1 MAAADECWRWFGVC
15 TSLVIFFSLGLLTSA
30 SLNLEELSEM
40 KYGLEILSEPVV
52 LGQSKS
58 EEVVM
63 ISSKYKQK
71 YECKLPALA
80 VKFHQDRDEDSHAYS
95 GMGISDLLRPMEA
108 APCLIKT
115 KDWWTYEFC
124 YGKYIQQYHIE
135 ESEVKGDI
143 LYLGYYQ
150 SEFDWNNETAK
161 ASKHHRL
168 KRYHSQMYINGSKCD
183 LNGQSRETEVRFMC
197 EEGSGDYIARVDEP
211 QSCSYVLTVHTTR
224 ICHHPFLRLPS
235 TATPQSI
242 KCHPALSPEQYI
254 AYVKAQVSDTK
265 GIVEEISEELKTLD
279 MKMQGTQETESARQK
294 LETTKEEHEVEE
306 GSEEVAEETQM
317 VPEEESLAKDL
328 EDDETDF
335 WDKVLQP
342 EAQDEETPD
351 TEAWEED
358 NVAKAAAQQPDGLRN
373 KLHFKVIRNP
383 DDLVNFIKELKKSTE
398 KKEKGDVAHET
409 LENDPGIPKSR
420 ETPLKMKQPQEE
432 EDADDDEIII
442 KEFEKELEEILLPKS
457 EISKLKEDVK
467 TEMENEFDVIIDE
480 AQEELEMEG
489 LKGEFDRSQASKS
502 LASTLNKLIDKLD
515 DKENEKDETDA
526 DDKNTARDSPGPLGK
541 PSAGKI
547 EIKIVTTGGF
557 GDEDD
562 THWLSDEDTKNL
574 KEIFFNILV
583 HGTEEVHREEKRQQQ
598 LEHNYRFVWDQNRE
612 ETGTAG
618 GADSD
623 EMDF

>member
-1 MAAADECWRWFGVC
+1 MAAVGWRRCFGVC
-15 TSLVIFFSLGLLTSA
+15 WSFVVFFGLGLLASA

-58 EEVVM
+58 DEVVM
-63 ISSKYKQK
+63 VSSKYKQK

-80 VKFHQDRDEDSHAYS
+80 VKFHQDRDEDSRAYS
-95 GMGISDLLRPMEA
+95 GMGISDLIRPMEA
-108 APCLIKT
+108 APCLLKT

-124 YGKYIQQYHIE
+124 YGKYVQQYHVE

-168 KRYHSQMYINGSKCD
+168 KRYHSQMYINGSRCD
-183 LNGQSRETEVRFMC
+183 LNGHSRETEVRFMC

-242 KCHPALSPEQYI
+242 KCHPALSPEQYV

-265 GIVEEISEELKTLD
+265 RIVEEISEELKTLD
-279 MKMQGTQETESARQK
+279 TKMRGTQEAESARQN

-306 GSEEVAEETQM
+306 GSEEIAEEAHM
-317 VPEEESLAKDL
+317 VPEEESVAKNL

-342 EAQDEETPD
+342 EAQDEQTSD

-358 NVAKAAAQQPDGLRN
+358 HVVKAAAQQTDGLRS

-383 DDLVNFIKELKKSTE
+383 DDLVNFIKELKKSAE
-398 KKEKGDVAHET
+398 KKEKGDVAHEN
-409 LENDPGIPKSR
+409 LENDPEMTNTR
-420 ETPLKMKQPQEE
+420 ETPLKKKQPQE
-432 EDADDDEIII
+432 DDKADDDEIII

-467 TEMENEFDVIIDE
+467 TEMEKEFDVIIDE

-502 LASTLNKLIDKLD
+502 LASTLNKLIDKID
-515 DKENEKDETDA
+515 DKENEKGEEMDA
-526 DDKNTARDSPGPLGK
+526 DDNTSRGSPSPLGK

-583 HGTEEVHREEKRQQQ
+583 QGTEEVHREQKRQQQ
-598 LEHNYRFVWDQNRE
+598 LEHNYRFIWDQNRE

-618 GADSD
+618 GTDSD